1 MAKDVD
7 LSSQE
12 WCDIVFD
19 GKNKEFGAYQLRKT
33 SIARHNKSFIIVALV
48 LAVILT
54 FLILLYTGVFK
65 FAEEAAPDAAIDVEL
80 TSMAEEQAAEEE
92 EKQEK
97 IDIPEPEPELPQIE
111 EDVKQQLLTEA
122 VIVDVVD
129 EDKKMQDQDKIKDD
143 DSKISIKNVSDGADD
158 FTSQDQLKKDVIVVE
173 EPVQK
178 HEPEKVFEAV
188 EQNPE
193 FPGGVEA
200 LYKWLSDN
208 INYPAAAAEE
218 NIQGRVVVRFVV
230 SKTGEVSQ
238 VTILRGKHPALDKEA
253 LRVVKKLPR
262 FIPGKQNGQAVNVWY
277 TLPVNFKL
285 Q

>member
-19 GKNKEFGAYQLRKT
+19 GKNKDFGAYQLRKT

-65 FAEEAAPDAAIDVEL
+65 FAEDAAPDAAIDVEL

>member
-54 FLILLYTGVFK
+54 FLVLLYTGVFK
-65 FAEEAAPDAAIDVEL
+65 FAEDAAPDAAIDVEL

>member
-65 FAEEAAPDAAIDVEL
+65 FAEDAAPDAAIDVEL

>member
-19 GKNKEFGAYQLRKT
+19 GKNKDFGAYQLRKT